1 MFHFESR
8 GWGKADA
15 LVQRL
20 FGRKNILLLREASFF
35 LLLKPLTGRGPPHSE
50 GNLLDCVF

>member
-1 MFHFESR
+1 MFRFESR

-20 FGRKNILLLREASFF
+20 FGRKNVLLLREASAF